1 MFEKKNYR
9 SLGQTPILI
18 SPVTLGT
25 MTFGEQNSQ
34 KEAFEQLDYAFFN
47 GINIF
52 DIAELY
58 PVPPRPE
65 TYSRT
70 ESILGQWIKNQS
82 RDQIIL
88 STKIAGPRRGLDWI
102 RGGPLSLDEKNIL
115 MSVESSLKRLQTDYV
130 DLLYLHWPERNVPM
144 FGQYKFD
151 PSGEFVN
158 DKEID
163 WVPIETQLNTLK
175 KLIQSGKVR
184 YIALSNEYSWGVMEF
199 LRIARA
205 ESLPLICNIQN
216 NYSLLN
222 RVVEFGLTEILYRE
236 KLSFFA
242 YSPLAFGHLTG
253 KYIKNPAT
261 KGRVNLFEG
270 YAQRYNKPGVDK
282 AVREYMKLA
291 EEFNLSLTEMALS
304 FVNHQWF
311 VTSTIVG
318 ATSLNQLK
326 ENLKAFEKKIS
337 FELINRI
344 ELIHLNCMN
353 PAP

>member
-18 SPVTLGT
+18 SPMTLGT

>member
-184 YIALSNEYSWGVMEF
+184 YIALSNEYPWGVMEF